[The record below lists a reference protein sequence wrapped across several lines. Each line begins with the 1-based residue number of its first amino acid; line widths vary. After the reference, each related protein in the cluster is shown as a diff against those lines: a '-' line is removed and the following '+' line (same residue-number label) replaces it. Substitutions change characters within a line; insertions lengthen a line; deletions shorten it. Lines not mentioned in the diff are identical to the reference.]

1 MRRISPVLQQ
11 DGVDPDLISLL
22 KTILA
27 ACREIAF
34 RVSQGELAGVLGST
48 LSENVQGE
56 TQKKLDVI
64 ANELLKEV
72 ILETGVVKAIS
83 SEEEDDIVPGNP
95 HGRYLVTFD
104 PLDGSSNTDINSL
117 IGTIFSILPADPH
130 KDAGD
135 ASQFLQP
142 GTAQVAAG
150 YVLYGPSTMLALTTG
165 KGTRLYTLDKTYGGF
180 LLTAEQ
186 ATIPKYTAEFAINMS
201 NQRYW
206 QAPMQSYIA
215 DLLKGKEGIRGK
227 NYNMRWIAAMV
238 GDVHRVLCRGGIF
251 AYPRDLK
258 DPSKPDKLRLM
269 YEANPMSFLVEQ
281 AGGAS
286 STGYKRIMEIIPT
299 DIHQRVA
306 VILGSK
312 HEVETC
318 VNYHRNSTTPV
329 ISD

>member
-48 LSENVQGE
+48 LAENVQGE
-56 TQKKLDVI
+56 TQKKLDII

-83 SEEEDDIVPGNP
+83 SEEEDTIVPGNP
-95 HGRYLVTFD
+95 SGRFLVTFD

-117 IGTIFSILPADPH
+117 IGTIFSILPADSS
-130 KDAGD
+130 KDADD
-135 ASQFLQP
+135 ASQFLQA
-142 GTAQVAAG
+142 GTAQLAAG

-165 KGTRLYTLDKTYGGF
+165 KGTRIYTLDKTYGGF
-180 LLTAEQ
+180 LLTEEK

-206 QAPMQSYIA
+206 QDGMQAYIA
-215 DLLKGKEGIRGK
+215 DLLQGKEGPRGK

-258 DPSKPDKLRLM
+258 DPKKPDKLRLM

-281 AGGAS
+281 AGGIS
-286 STGYKRIMEIIPT
+286 STGYERIMEIVPE

-318 VNYHRNSTTPV
+318 ISYHNGTN
-329 ISD
+329 

>member
-11 DGVDPDLISLL
+11 DGVEPDLIALL

-48 LSENVQGE
+48 LGENIQGE

-83 SEEEDDIVPGNP
+83 SEEEDTIVAGNP
-95 HGRYLVTFD
+95 KGKYLVTFD

-117 IGTIFSILPADPH
+117 IGTIFSILPADPA
-130 KDAGD
+130 KEADD
-135 ASQFLQP
+135 ASLFLQP

-165 KGTRLYTLDKTYGGF
+165 HGTRLYTLDNTYGGF
-180 LLTAEQ
+180 LLTEDQ
-186 ATIPKYTAEFAINMS
+186 AAIPKYTTEFAINMS
-201 NQRYW
+201 NQRFW
-206 QAPMQSYIA
+206 QEPMQHYIA
-215 DLLKGKEGIRGK
+215 DLLLGKTGTRGK
-227 NYNMRWIAAMV
+227 NFNMRWIAAMV

-251 AYPRDLK
+251 AYPTDTK
-258 DPSKPDKLRLM
+258 DPQKPDKLRLM

-281 AGGAS
+281 AGGVS
-286 STGYKRIMEIIPT
+286 STGYQRIMEIIPI

-318 VNYHRNSTTPV
+318 IGYHKA
-329 ISD
+329 

>member
-11 DGVDPDLISLL
+11 DGVDSDLISLI

-27 ACREIAF
+27 ACREISF

-48 LSENVQGE
+48 LGENIQGE
-56 TQKKLDVI
+56 TQKKLDII

-83 SEEEDDIVPGNP
+83 SEEEDTIVPGNP
-95 HGRYLVTFD
+95 SGQYLVTFD

-117 IGTIFSILPADPH
+117 IGTIFSILPAPADKAPD
-130 KDAGD
+130 DATM
-135 ASQFLQP
+135 FLQP
-142 GTAQVAAG
+142 GTAQLTAG

-180 LLTAEQ
+180 LLTEDQ
-186 ATIPKYTAEFAINMS
+186 AVLPKYTAEFAINMS

-206 QAPMQSYIA
+206 QPAMQRYIA
-215 DLLKGKEGIRGK
+215 DLLKGKEGTRGK

-238 GDVHRVLCRGGIF
+238 GDVHRILCRGGIF
-251 AYPRDLK
+251 AYPTDTR

-269 YEANPMSFLVEQ
+269 YEANPMSFLIEQ

-286 STGYKRIMEIIPT
+286 STGYQRIMEIQPT

-318 VNYHRNSTTPV
+318 IGYHQQ
-329 ISD
+329 

>member
-11 DGVDPDLISLL
+11 DGVEPELIALL

-27 ACREIAF
+27 ACREISF

-48 LSENVQGE
+48 LGENIQGE

-83 SEEEDDIVPGNP
+83 SEEEDNIVAGNP
-95 HGRYLVTFD
+95 DGNYLVTFD

-117 IGTIFSILPADPH
+117 IGTIFSILPADPA
-130 KDAGD
+130 KAPDD
-135 ASQFLQP
+135 ASLFLQP

-165 KGTRLYTLDKTYGGF
+165 HGTRLYTLDNTYGGF
-180 LLTAEQ
+180 LLTEDQ
-186 ATIPKYTAEFAINMS
+186 AAVPKYTTEFAINMS
-201 NQRYW
+201 NQRFW
-206 QAPMQSYIA
+206 QEPMQQYVA
-215 DLLKGKEGIRGK
+215 DLLLGKTGPRGK
-227 NYNMRWIAAMV
+227 NFNMRWIAAMV

-251 AYPRDLK
+251 AYPRDNK
-258 DPSKPDKLRLM
+258 DPQKPDKLRLM

-281 AGGAS
+281 AGGLS
-286 STGYKRIMEIIPT
+286 STGYERIMEIVPT

-318 VNYHRNSTTPV
+318 IGYHKA
-329 ISD
+329 